1 MSDTE
6 ESAKTEANV
15 NPFCAFF
22 LTKKKRNCKMRVKQ
36 GAIYCAEHLTTAE
49 HEGSEDKR
57 IPCPLDPA
65 HSIYE
70 SKLKAHL
77 KKCNARIPEVV
88 PNYFSKDMNINNCEG
103 YPVSKSSDKK
113 PSVAEMVER
122 IVTVSGA
129 VLGKHSIYERRFQEE
144 KTSISE
150 TEKHRLQQDAL
161 SKLIL
166 AKTAGYEKVVV
177 LEFGAGKG
185 GLSSFLWESHFS
197 KNPGVESEF
206 ILIDRSNSRCKKD
219 AKMKHEGAKVKRIFI
234 DIKDL
239 NLEALLADYDK
250 EKTYFL
256 WVSKHLCGAATCLTI
271 NSLVNMKEKVKGTF
285 CVALCCH
292 QCCSWSAYPNKMF
305 LKDVGLVRE
314 EEDGEKVFR
323 MMCSITS
330 WAVCGFRD
338 YSDSDSTDE
347 SDNKRV
353 KFNLDEDEIY
363 SDEKKATVG
372 RLMKRL
378 FDHGRE
384 LLLKDTLF
392 KNSVCELKHYI
403 EEEVTLENAVL
414 TGHTI
419 EIESQG

>member
-1 MSDTE
+1 MSDT
-6 ESAKTEANV
+6 ESAKTETNAV

-49 HEGSEDKR
+49 PNGSEDKR

-65 HSIYE
+65 HSVYE

-77 KKCNARIPEVV
+77 KKCNARIPEIL
-88 PNYFSKDMNINNCEG
+88 PNYFSKDMNINCEG
-103 YPVSKSSDKK
+103 CPVSKSNDKK
-113 PSVAEMVER
+113 PSVTELVER
-122 IVTVSGA
+122 ILRISEA
-129 VLGKHSIYERRFQEE
+129 VLGDHPIYKRRFHEE

-166 AKTAGYEKVVV
+166 AKTKGYEKVVV

-197 KNPGVESEF
+197 KKPEIESEF

-292 QCCSWSAYPNKMF
+292 QCCSWSAYPNKKF
-305 LKDVGLVRE
+305 LKDVRLIEG
-314 EEDGEKVFR
+314 EEDEEKVFR

-330 WAVCGFRD
+330 WAVCGFREC
-338 YSDSDSTDE
+338 SDSDSESDSDE
-347 SDNKRV
+347 SYNKRV
-353 KFNLDEDEIY
+353 KLTDFLDEDEIY
-363 SDEKKATVG
+363 SDEKKAIIG

-384 LLLKDTLF
+384 IVLKETLF
-392 KNSVCELKHYI
+392 KDSACELKHYI

-414 TGHTI
+414 TGYTLC
-419 EIESQG
+419 

>member
-1 MSDTE
+1 MSDS
-6 ESAKTEANV
+6 ESVKPIDAAV

-22 LTKKKRNCKMRVKQ
+22 LTKKKRYCKMRVKQ
-36 GAIYCAEHLTTAE
+36 GAIYCAEHLTTNE
-49 HEGSEDKR
+49 NEKSEDKR

-65 HSIYE
+65 HSVYE

-77 KKCNARIPEVV
+77 KKCNARIPEIV
-88 PNYFSKDMNINNCEG
+88 PYYFFKDMNIKMSTDDEFTAGSEG
-103 YPVSKSSDKK
+103 GRSF
-113 PSVAEMVER
+113 PSVSELVER
-122 IVTVSGA
+122 IVSVSEA
-129 VLGKHSIYERRFQEE
+129 VLARHSIYKRSFQEE
-144 KTSISE
+144 NTSISE

-166 AKTAGYEKVVV
+166 ARTAGYEKVVV

-197 KNPGVESEF
+197 KTDVESEF

-219 AKMKHEGAKVKRIFI
+219 AKMKHEGATVKRIFI

-239 NLEALLADYDK
+239 NLEALLTDYDK

-292 QCCSWSAYPNKMF
+292 QCCSWPAYPNKIF
-305 LKDVGLVRE
+305 FKEVGLIKE
-314 EEDGEKVFR
+314 EEDEEKVFK

-338 YSDSDSTDE
+338 NVADSENDETSKRAKLTDI
-347 SDNKRV
+347 
-353 KFNLDEDEIY
+353 LDEEEEIF

-384 LLLKDTLF
+384 LKLREILF
-392 KNSVCELKHYI
+392 NKSVCELRHYI

-414 TGHTI
+414 IGYT
-419 EIESQG
+419 E